1 MNGDGGTALA
11 EALPERAESEPQL
24 PAGSEPERSPAASE
38 VSGRSGRHRRSGGL
52 RTGGD
57 RHRVP
62 LDRTVR
68 LRLLFWSALGIA
80 GLIVAQRLQ
89 PDAGSLFAPPSGV
102 RGWASLL
109 CGVAGVWLVPGL
121 LLSGVMMRTGAGL
134 AAWLGSRI
142 ATTLCWYAL
151 AGPVIHFLGQGAQV
165 TTGGILIA
173 TVAAAAALS
182 LGVALGLSPRPARP
196 WLRALLSA
204 AAGAVC
210 AKATIWAWMAVWTYG
225 MNYAHIR
232 RLEWLIVLAC
242 AALSA
247 VGTLSRPTLPVRS
260 AHNIR
265 VILVALALI
274 AATLATIAV
283 ADDKWPP
290 GQQMPSALAIEPV
303 APPAGADMAFALTG
317 IGPAGSQFVRQAEFV
332 ASDDTGRA
340 VPVETRLAPADDAA
354 TATLLVTLQQG
365 TQPTLC
371 RAGRRAKL
379 TIRDQVSGVQA
390 QAVVPDGWCAA

>member
-24 PAGSEPERSPAASE
+24 PAGSEAEGSPAASE

-89 PDAGSLFAPPSGV
+89 PDAGSLFAPPSDV

-134 AAWLGSRI
+134 AAWLGCRI

-173 TVAAAAALS
+173 TVAAAAAFRW
-182 LGVALGLSPRPARP
+182 GR
-196 WLRALLSA
+196 A
-204 AAGAVC
+204 AAVRKTGP
-210 AKATIWAWMAVWTYG
+210 
-225 MNYAHIR
+225 R
-232 RLEWLIVLAC
+232 RF
-242 AALSA
+242 
-247 VGTLSRPTLPVRS
+247 TSRDFS
-260 AHNIR
+260 HA
-265 VILVALALI
+265 
-274 AATLATIAV
+274 
-283 ADDKWPP
+283 
-290 GQQMPSALAIEPV
+290 
-303 APPAGADMAFALTG
+303 
-317 IGPAGSQFVRQAEFV
+317 
-332 ASDDTGRA
+332 
-340 VPVETRLAPADDAA
+340 
-354 TATLLVTLQQG
+354 
-365 TQPTLC
+365 
-371 RAGRRAKL
+371 
-379 TIRDQVSGVQA
+379 SGV
-390 QAVVPDGWCAA
+390 